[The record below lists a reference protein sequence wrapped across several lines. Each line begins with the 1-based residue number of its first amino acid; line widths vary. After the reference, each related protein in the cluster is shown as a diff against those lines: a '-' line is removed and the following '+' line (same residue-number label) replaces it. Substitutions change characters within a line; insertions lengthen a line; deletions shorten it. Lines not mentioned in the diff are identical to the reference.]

1 MSAGRRRPF
10 VYLVIA
16 PAALLS
22 LWLSGCERVS
32 EPPQALAVE
41 SSAAAPSFL
50 TAEWPRTDFSRRTV
64 ELEEIQSGGPP
75 KDGIPAID
83 QPRFVSTGAAGAWLN
98 DDEPVIVVQIDNDA
112 RAYPLQILMYHEI
125 VNDRVGGLS
134 VAVTFCPLCNAS
146 IVFERQLDGVTLDFG
161 TTGRLRMSDL
171 VMYDRQTESWWQQFT
186 GKGIVGQY
194 AGTELTEVR
203 SQITSF
209 ADFRAVYPAGKVLS
223 RATGFSRPYGNN
235 PYRGYDNINQTPF
248 LLDDPADP
256 RLPPMERVLGISVG
270 DQHRV
275 HPFSELQRYP
285 VINSEFIGVP
295 YVVFSKE
302 GLRSALDAAQISE
315 SRTVPAAVA
324 FNRVGDEGVY
334 SFTARDGRIFDEQTG
349 SEWNLFGHAVSGPRA
364 GEKLEP
370 VAGGVHFAFAWLAFR
385 PDTEVSRT
393 P

>member
-1 MSAGRRRPF
+1 MPASRIRPF
-10 VYLVIA
+10 IYLVIA
-16 PAALLS
+16 PAALLV
-22 LWLSGCERVS
+22 LWLGGCERVS
-32 EPPQALAVE
+32 DAPEAIAVE
-41 SSAAAPSFL
+41 RSAATPHHLAS
-50 TAEWPRTDFSRRTV
+50 EWPNTDFTRRTV
-64 ELEEIQSGGPP
+64 ELDEIQSGGPP

-83 QPRFVSTGAAGAWLN
+83 QPRFVSTGAARAWLN
-98 DDEPVIVVQIDNDA
+98 DDEPVIVVRIDDDA

-125 VNDRVGGLS
+125 VNDSVGGLP

-146 IVFERQLDGVTLDFG
+146 IVFERELDGITLDFG

-186 GKGIVGQY
+186 GKGIVGRY

-209 ADFRAVYPAGKVLS
+209 ADFRAAYPAGKVLS
-223 RATGFSRPYGNN
+223 RSTGFSRPYGHN

-256 RLPPMERVLGISVG
+256 RLPPMERVLGVSVG

-275 HPFSELQRYP
+275 HPFSELERHP
-285 VINSEFIGVP
+285 VINSEFAGVP
-295 YVVFSKE
+295 YVVFTKD
-302 GLRSALDAAQISE
+302 GVRSALDAAQIAE

-324 FNRVGDEGVY
+324 FHRRGDDAVY
-334 SFTARDGRIFDEQTG
+334 TFTLRDGRIFDEQTG
-349 SEWNLFGHAVSGPRA
+349 SEWNLFGQSVAGPRA
-364 GEKLEP
+364 GQKLDP
-370 VAGGVHFAFAWLAFR
+370 VPGGVHFAFAWLAFR
-385 PDTEVSRT
+385 PDTEVSRM